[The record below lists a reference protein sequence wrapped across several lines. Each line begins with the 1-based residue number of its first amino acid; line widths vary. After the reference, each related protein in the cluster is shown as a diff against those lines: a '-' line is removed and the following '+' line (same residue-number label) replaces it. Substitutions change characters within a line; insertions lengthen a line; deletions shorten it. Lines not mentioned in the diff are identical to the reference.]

1 MRGRRLVQAPG
12 LGLEVGDV
20 ERVRV
25 DVAVPADDVERVVVE
40 DVVLVAAAHAH
51 VDGVLAAVAV
61 RLELGRRVEVALRE
75 RRVLEQLAV
84 AVAVAVRRLDLARRV
99 EGQPALRASSKRKR

>member
-1 MRGRRLVQAPG
+1 
-12 LGLEVGDV
+12 
-20 ERVRV
+20 

-40 DVVLVAAAHAH
+40 DVVLVAAADAH
-51 VDGVLAAVAV
+51 LEVVLAALAMGLERGRRMEVAV
-61 RLELGRRVEVALRE
+61 RE

-99 EGQPALRASSKRKR
+99 EGQPALRAVEAEAIGGTARDHDVV